1 MTSNA
6 TKFTHNGETLEV
18 SLTEKAKEMGIT
30 AFSIKGVRW
39 FQKSYGNTY
48 HKFYISALVGGVWV
62 DLGESIHTEYGYGE
76 QYLVS
81 AGEWLIKHGY
91 LDCTTGYCLAK
102 TSVREALNIEH
113 CVDDV
118 ECKKDM

>member
-6 TKFTHNGETLEV
+6 TKFTHNGAALKV
-18 SLTEKAKEMGIT
+18 SLSEKAKEMGIT
-30 AFSIKGVRW
+30 AFSVKGVRW
-39 FQKSYGNTY
+39 FQRPYGNTL
-48 HKFYISALVGGVWV
+48 HIAYISALIDGVWT
-62 DLGESIHTEYGYGE
+62 DLGSTDMHCGYGDH
-76 QYLVS
+76 YLVS
-81 AGEWLIKHGY
+81 AGDWLIANGY
-91 LDCTTGYCLAK
+91 IRCGTGYCLAK